1 MITKEQSK
9 ILLFLVDNKV
19 LSGAACM
26 IDDEDENAEKVFLQ
40 SSEALNLYIE
50 SLTEPDSEPAEKSGK
65 GT

>member
-26 IDDEDENAEKVFLQ
+26 IDDEDDP
-40 SSEALNLYIE
+40 SEWPE
-50 SLTEPDSEPAEKSGK
+50 SLRVQHFSK
-65 GT
+65 G